1 MMTRTTGTLRLVKGR
16 EKPVINR
23 HPWIFSGAIQK
34 VEGNPAGGDLVE
46 VLSAGGDWLGRA
58 YYNPASQIRAR
69 LLSWQEKERIDE
81 DFWRAKLAAAF
92 SGRNSLPLEPATNA
106 YRLVNAEADG
116 LPGLIV
122 DRYADF
128 VVIQSLTLGIER
140 QKEMLVSLLAD
151 LLTPAGIIERSDVNV
166 RHKEGLTE
174 LTGLRWG
181 QAPPLNLLTL
191 ENGLKFEVNL
201 MEGHKTG
208 LYLDQRDNRAFV
220 GRPQFMQGRDVL
232 NVFSYTGG
240 FAPYAA
246 RGGAR
251 QITNVDSS
259 AYLLAQAAQNMALN
273 GFARPDDEQISGD
286 AFQVLRY
293 YRDTGR
299 TFDTIIL
306 DPPKFANSQGD
317 VERATRGY
325 KDLNWLAFRLLRPG
339 GILATFSCSSLVSA
353 DLFQKVVFGAVIDA
367 GRNAQ
372 ILYSLSQPPDHPIL
386 LTFPESAYLK
396 GLLLRVL

>member
-1 MMTRTTGTLRLVKGR
+1 MTRTTGTLQLVKGR
-16 EKPVINR
+16 EKPVINK

-34 VEGNPAGGDLVE
+34 VEGNPAGGDLVD

-69 LLSWQEKERIDE
+69 LLSWREKENIDE
-81 DFWRAKLAAAF
+81 AFWRARLAAAI
-92 SGRNSLPLEPATNA
+92 SGRNILPLAPATNS

-128 VVIQSLTLGIER
+128 VVIQVLTLGIER
-140 QKEMLVSLLAD
+140 HKELLISLLAD
-151 LLTPAGIIERSDVNV
+151 LLAPAGILERSDVGV
-166 RHKEGLTE
+166 RQKEGLTE
-174 LTGLRWG
+174 VAGLRWG
-181 QAPPLNLLTL
+181 QAPPPNLLTL
-191 ENGLKFEVNL
+191 ENGLKFEANL

-220 GRPQFMQGRDVL
+220 GQPQFVQGRDVL

-240 FAPYAA
+240 FALYAA
-246 RGGAR
+246 RSGAKK
-251 QITNVDSS
+251 ITNIDGS
-259 AYLLAQAAQNMALN
+259 AHLLEQVAQNMALN
-273 GFARPDDEQISGD
+273 GFVRPDDEQIVGD

-339 GILATFSCSSLVSA
+339 GILATFSCSGLVSA
-353 DLFQKVVFGAVIDA
+353 DLFQKVIFGAVIDA
-367 GRNAQ
+367 GRDAQ
-372 ILYSLSQPPDHPIL
+372 ILYNLGQAPDHPIL

-396 GLLLRVL
+396 GLLLRVV